1 MNCIQKDR
9 DENNLAL
16 KSAEFQ
22 EAIGRIM
29 AKFSNTKRQI
39 TRPWVSFVAVKLN
52 ETGDQVPFIKYAA
65 KCFYTMG
72 HWRNQK
78 GNVNEVK
85 L

>member
-39 TRPWVSFVAVKLN
+39 TRP
-52 ETGDQVPFIKYAA
+52 
-65 KCFYTMG
+65 
-72 HWRNQK
+72 
-78 GNVNEVK
+78 
-85 L
+85 